1 MFSPPVGGI
10 TLRRKGRRMIR
21 VAIVEDE
28 SITRRTI
35 ALALRAEGLE
45 VFEAADAFAAR
56 SLFRTQTV
64 DVVLLDLGLPGLD
77 GLEFAAQL
85 RSENDAGLI
94 VVTRRSAPEARI
106 EALDLGADDYLVKPV
121 HFGELAARVRSVARR
136 RNRVKP
142 QRKRLGSW
150 VIDLDARTATR
161 DSEAAAL
168 TRGEFDMLARL
179 IEAGTKIVSREDLLS
194 VMSRKPQEADLRS
207 VDALVSRLRRKLEDA
222 DNARLIVT
230 APGFGYRLGS
240 AAVDL

>member
-1 MFSPPVGGI
+1 
-10 TLRRKGRRMIR
+10 MIR

-56 SLFRTQTV
+56 SLLRTQPV

-85 RSENDAGLI
+85 RNENDAGLI

-106 EALDLGADDYLVKPV
+106 QALDLGADDYLVKPV

-136 RNRVKP
+136 RRP
-142 QRKRLGSW
+142 EQAHRKRLGSW
-150 VIDLDARTATR
+150 TIDLDARTATR
-161 DSEAAAL
+161 NSGAAGL

-179 IEAGTKIVSREDLLS
+179 IQAGTKIVSREDLLS
-194 VMSRKPQEADLRS
+194 VMSRKPQDSDLRS
-207 VDALVSRLRRKLEDA
+207 VDALVSRLRRKLEDGDA
-222 DNARLIVT
+222 ERLIVT

-240 AAVDL
+240 IAEDL